1 MYDLWHSGTW
11 KTASEREREIM
22 SAYQDPGALRRRLQR
37 ELRRYRSEAGMTQ
50 ASVAGEMDWSPSK
63 VIRIESGQVAVSTN
77 DLKVLLSHYGVKDPA
92 VVAGIIELSKASRL
106 PSRWAPYEADKSI
119 SSESADYFAN
129 ESAAAIIRQ
138 YEYSFLPGLL
148 QTTEYMYALFSGV
161 GGRSGKHLEGGVA
174 ARLLRQKIF
183 EEDDLPKMFFIID
196 EAILRR
202 QFGGPDVMK
211 RQLAQLQKLAE
222 HPQVT
227 IQIVPTTVGAYPGL
241 IGPFTI
247 LEFTDDDPVLYL
259 ESRTELVTRESPSDI
274 GAFLDIFQTMERET
288 ATKPDELNS
297 FLAGITYV

>member
-1 MYDLWHSGTW
+1 
-11 KTASEREREIM
+11 
-22 SAYQDPGALRRRLQR
+22 
-37 ELRRYRSEAGMTQ
+37 
-50 ASVAGEMDWSPSK
+50 MDWSPSK
-63 VIRIESGQVAVSTN
+63 VIRIETGQVAVSTN
-77 DLKVLLSHYGVKDPA
+77 DLKVLLNHYGVQDPA

-129 ESAAAIIRQ
+129 ESASAIIRQ

-148 QTTEYMYALFSGV
+148 QTTEYMYALFSGA
-161 GGRSGKHLEGGVA
+161 GGRTGKNLEGGVA

-183 EEDDLPKMFFIID
+183 EDDDLPKMFFIID

-202 QFGGPDVMK
+202 QIGGPEVMK

-227 IQIVPTTVGAYPGL
+227 IQIVPATVGAYPGL

-259 ESRTELVTRESPSDI
+259 ESRTEIVTRESPSDI

-288 ATKPDELNS
+288 ATKPEELNS
-297 FLAGITYV
+297 FLAGITYA